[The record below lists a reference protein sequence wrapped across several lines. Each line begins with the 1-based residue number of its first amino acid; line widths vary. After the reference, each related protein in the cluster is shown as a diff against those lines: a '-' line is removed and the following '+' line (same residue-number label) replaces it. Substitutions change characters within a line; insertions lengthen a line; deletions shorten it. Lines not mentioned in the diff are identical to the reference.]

1 MNTRIAFL
9 ALVLFA
15 VTLQAETPL
24 REQAEKALRR
34 GAEFFRKE
42 VAVEGSYLWEYSEDL
57 SKREGE
63 GVATATQGWVQPPGT
78 PSVGSAFLTAYEATG
93 DRFYLDAARETA
105 HALVRG
111 QMQSGGWHYTIE
123 FDEKS
128 RKKKAY
134 RDGGSP
140 KGRNTTTL
148 DDDTTQAAL
157 RFLLQM
163 DQALGFKDEKIHEC
177 LSYALECL
185 LKAQYPN
192 GAWPQ
197 GYDQFPD
204 PAKFPVKKA
213 SYPETWSR
221 TYPGHQNYWNR
232 YTLNDSALPDIIGA
246 MLDAARVWGDPQAGE
261 KANAL
266 ARRCHAAA
274 ERAGDFLLIAQMPE
288 PQPAWAQQYDFD
300 MQPAWARKFEPPSVT
315 GGESFDAM
323 RVLMRLYRETG
334 QRKFIE
340 PIPRAL
346 DYFRRSRLP
355 DGRLARFYELRTN
368 KPLYFTE
375 DYQLTYDDD
384 DMPTHYAFKVGD
396 RTESVAREYERLA
409 KLDLAALKKPAK
421 PASPHKA
428 GPALIAEVKKAITA
442 QDARGRWVEGG
453 GLKYH
458 RPKDETARI
467 ISCATFIHH
476 VQTLSRY
483 LAAERVAERR

>member
-1 MNTRIAFL
+1 MRTCVALLAF
-9 ALVLFA
+9 ASFT
-15 VTLQAETPL
+15 VTLPAETPL

-78 PSVGSAFLTAYEATG
+78 PSVGQAFLTAYEATG
-93 DRFYLDAARETA
+93 DSYYLDAARETA
-105 HALVRG
+105 FALVRG
-111 QMQSGGWHYTIE
+111 QMLSGGWHYTIE

-128 RKKKAY
+128 RKKKAF
-134 RDGGSP
+134 RDGGNSA
-140 KGRNTTTL
+140 GRNTTTL

-163 DQALGFKDEKIHEC
+163 DRTLGFKDEKIHEC
-177 LSYALECL
+177 IGYALECL

-213 SYPETWSR
+213 AYPETWLR
-221 TYPGHQNYWNR
+221 VWPGSQNYWHR
-232 YTLNDSALPDIIGA
+232 YTLNDSALPDIIGV
-246 MLDAARVWGDPQAGE
+246 MLDAERVWGDPKAGE

-266 ARRCHAAA
+266 ARRCRAAA
-274 ERAGDFLLIAQMPE
+274 EKAGDFLLMAQMPE
-288 PQPAWAQQYDFD
+288 PQPAWAQQYDFN

-355 DGRLARFYELRTN
+355 DGRIARFYELRTN
-368 KPLYFTE
+368 KPLYFTK
-375 DYQLTYDDD
+375 DYQLTYDDS
-384 DMPTHYAFKVGD
+384 DMPTHYSFKVGD
-396 RTESVAREYERLA
+396 STESVAREYERLA
-409 KLDLAALKKPAK
+409 KLDLATLKKPAK
-421 PASPHKA
+421 PTPPKA
-428 GPALIAEVKKAITA
+428 GPALIADVKKTIAA

-453 GLKYH
+453 VLKYH
-458 RPKDETARI
+458 RPKDESARI
-467 ISCATFIHH
+467 ISCATFIRH
-476 VQTLSRY
+476 VQTLSRF
-483 LAAERVAERR
+483 LAAERPAKQQ